1 MPPRAAVSTHAATG
15 EADNS
20 SRFLPP
26 QVDRQAEDRAH
37 RLGQKK
43 PVKVVR
49 LVAKGTVDQ
58 SIHETAERKL
68 KLDAAVLG
76 GVTVGAAAGQRGR
89 AKGADSKHMA
99 EILADLLVQE
109 S

>member
-1 MPPRAAVSTHAATG
+1 M
-15 EADNS
+15 
-20 SRFLPP
+20 
-26 QVDRQAEDRAH
+26 DRQAEDRAH

-76 GVTVGAAAGQRGR
+76 GVTVGAAAAGGR
-89 AKGADSKHMA
+89 PKGADSKHMA